1 MATLKDMVDEVRANL
16 AGYTMRQDRI
26 TYLANPSGINTTD
39 ASLIIGSASNLAK
52 GIIEIDD
59 ELIWID
65 TYDRVSSTATVP
77 PYGRGYNG
85 TTAAA
90 HNADTKVTIAP
101 YFPKKVVKTAI
112 NDTIDAV
119 FPKLFAVG
127 TTTITLLATK
137 TSYQIPADVETV
149 LSVTWSVTGP
159 SSEWLP
165 VKSWRQDPMANTT
178 AFTTGQSLS
187 VYDAI
192 TPGRTVQVYYTKKPT
207 TLTASASNEVFESVT
222 GLPSSC
228 KDVILYG
235 AAYRLA
241 SFIDPGRLTY
251 TSAEADQTD
260 TKIQYGS
267 GASTAR
273 FLLALYNQRL
283 TEESEK
289 LRDVYPTRIHYTRY

>member
-1 MATLKDMVDEVRANL
+1 MTTTYANLVDEVLLNL
-16 AGYTMRQDRI
+16 SGYTLRQDRTTHLTGNI
-26 TYLANPSGINTTD
+26 TTASTT
-39 ASLIIGSASNLAK
+39 LNLASVSNIGK
-52 GIIEIDD
+52 GLVEIDE
-59 ELIWID
+59 ELLWID
-65 TYDRVSSTATVP
+65 SYDRISSTATIP

-85 TTAAA
+85 TTAASHTA
-90 HNADTKVTIAP
+90 NTKVTIAP
-101 YFPKKVVKTAI
+101 TFPRATVKKAI

-119 FPKLFAVG
+119 FPKLFGVG
-127 TTTITLLATK
+127 TYTFPLQATK
-137 TSYQIPADVETV
+137 TLYQIPAEAETV
-149 LSVTWSVTGP
+149 LDVKWSTVGP
-159 SSEWLP
+159 SNEWLP

-178 AFTTGQSLS
+178 AFTTGNSVG

-192 TPGRTVQVYYTKKPT
+192 TPGRTVQVFYTKKPS
-207 TLTASASNEVFESVT
+207 LLSSASDDFSTT

-228 KDVILYG
+228 KDVIMYG

-251 TSAEADQTD
+251 TSAEADNAD

-273 FLLALYNQRL
+273 FLLALFQQRL

-289 LRDVYPTRIHYTRY
+289 LRDVYPIRIHYTRY

>member
-1 MATLKDMVDEVRANL
+1 MTTTYANLVDETLLNL
-16 AGYTMRQDRI
+16 SGYTLRQDRTTHLTGNI
-26 TYLANPSGINTTD
+26 TESTTT
-39 ASLIIGSASNLAK
+39 LNLASVSNIGK
-52 GIIEIDD
+52 GLIEIDD

-65 TYDRVSSTATVP
+65 TYDRISSTATVP

-85 TTAAA
+85 TTAAI
-90 HNADTKVTIAP
+90 HNINTKVTIAP
-101 YFPKKVVKTAI
+101 SFPKLTVKKAI

-119 FPKLFAVG
+119 FPKLFGVG
-127 TTTITLLATK
+127 TFTFTLQATK
-137 TSYQIPADVETV
+137 TAYQVPADVQTV
-149 LSVTWSVTGP
+149 LYVSWSVTGP
-159 SSEWLP
+159 SNEWLP
-165 VKSWRQDPMANTT
+165 VKSWRHDPLANTT
-178 AFTTGQSLS
+178 SFTTGNSVS

-192 TPGRTVQVYYTKKPT
+192 TPGRTVQVFYTKKPSKLSYT
-207 TLTASASNEVFESVT
+207 SDVFETVT

-228 KDVILYG
+228 KDVIIYG

-289 LRDVYPTRIHYTRY
+289 LRDVYPSKIHYTRY

>member
-1 MATLKDMVDEVRANL
+1 MTTTYANL
-16 AGYTMRQDRI
+16 VDDVLLNLSGYTLRQDRTTHLTGEI
-26 TYLANPSGINTTD
+26 TSSSTT
-39 ASLIIGSASNLAK
+39 LNLASVSNIGK
-52 GIIEIDD
+52 GLVEIED

-65 TYDRVSSTATVP
+65 SYDRVSNTATVP

-85 TTAAA
+85 TTPSQHLA
-90 HNADTKVTIAP
+90 NTKVTIAP
-101 YFPKKVVKTAI
+101 TFPRAVVKKAI

-127 TTTITLLATK
+127 TYTFTLQATK
-137 TSYQIPADVETV
+137 TTYQIPADVQTV
-149 LSVTWSVTGP
+149 LYVSWDVVGP
-159 SSEWLP
+159 SDEWLP
-165 VKSWRQDPMANTT
+165 VKSWRHDPLANST
-178 AFTTGQSLS
+178 AFTTSNSIS
-187 VYDAI
+187 VYDRI
-192 TPGRTVQVYYTKKPT
+192 SPGRTVQIYYLKKPN
-207 TLTASASNEVFESVT
+207 TLSLAAPTNTFETVT

-228 KDVILYG
+228 KDVIMYG

-273 FLLALYNQRL
+273 FLLALFTQRL

-289 LRDVYPTRIHYTRY
+289 LRDVYPSKIHYTRY

>member
-1 MATLKDMVDEVRANL
+1 MTTTYANLVDETLINL
-16 AGYTMRQDRI
+16 SGYTLRQDRTTHLTENI
-26 TYLANPSGINTTD
+26 TSSSTT
-39 ASLIIGSASNLAK
+39 LNLASVSNIGK
-52 GIIEIDD
+52 GLVEIDD

-65 TYDRVSSTATVP
+65 TYDRISNTATVP

-90 HNADTKVTIAP
+90 HTANTKVTIAP
-101 YFPKKVVKTAI
+101 SFPKAVVKKAI

-119 FPKLFAVG
+119 FPKLFAIG
-127 TTTITLLATK
+127 STTFTLVATK
-137 TSYQIPADVETV
+137 TSYQVPADVETI
-149 LSVTWSVTGP
+149 LSATWSVTGP
-159 SSEWLP
+159 SNEWLP
-165 VKSWRQDPMANTT
+165 IKSWRQDPMANTT
-178 AFTTGQSLS
+178 AFTTGQSMS

-192 TPGRTVQVYYTKKPT
+192 TPGRTIQIFYTKKPT
-207 TLTASASNEVFESVT
+207 TLTASATSAVFETVT

-228 KDVILYG
+228 KDVIMYG

-241 SFIDPGRLTY
+241 AFIDPGRLTY

-273 FLLALYNQRL
+273 FLLSLFQQRL

-289 LRDVYPTRIHYTRY
+289 LRDVYPTKIHYTRY

>member
-1 MATLKDMVDEVRANL
+1 MTTTYANL
-16 AGYTMRQDRI
+16 VDDVLLNLSGYTLRQDRTTHLTGDI
-26 TYLANPSGINTTD
+26 TTT
-39 ASLIIGSASNLAK
+39 STTLNLASVANIGK
-52 GIIEIDD
+52 GLVEIDD

-65 TYDRVSSTATVP
+65 SYDRVSNTATVP

-85 TTAAA
+85 TTPATHSA
-90 HNADTKVTIAP
+90 NTKVTIAP
-101 YFPKKVVKTAI
+101 SFPRATVKKAV

-119 FPKLFAVG
+119 FPKLFAVD
-127 TTTITLLATK
+127 TYTFTLQATK
-137 TSYQIPADVETV
+137 TTYEIPADVQTV
-149 LSVTWSVTGP
+149 LYVSWSVVGP
-159 SSEWLP
+159 SNEWLP
-165 VKSWRQDPMANTT
+165 VKSWRHDPLANST
-178 AFTTGQSLS
+178 AFTSRNSVS
-187 VYDAI
+187 VYDRI
-192 TPGRTVQVYYTKKPT
+192 SPGRTVQVYYIKKPS
-207 TLTASASNEVFESVT
+207 TLSSSIPTATFETVT

-228 KDVILYG
+228 KDVIMYG

-273 FLLALYNQRL
+273 FLLALFTQRL

-289 LRDVYPTRIHYTRY
+289 LRDVYPSKIHYTRY

>member
-1 MATLKDMVDEVRANL
+1 MTTTYANLVDETLINL
-16 AGYTMRQDRI
+16 SGYTLRQDRTTHLTESI
-26 TYLANPSGINTTD
+26 TSSSTT
-39 ASLIIGSASNLAK
+39 LNLASVSNIGK
-52 GIIEIDD
+52 GLIEIDD

-65 TYDRVSSTATVP
+65 TYDRISSTATVP

-85 TTAAA
+85 TTAVA
-90 HNADTKVTIAP
+90 HTDNTKVTIAP
-101 YFPKKVVKTAI
+101 SFPKAVVKKAI

-127 TTTITLLATK
+127 STTITLVATK

-159 SSEWLP
+159 SNEWLP

-192 TPGRTVQVYYTKKPT
+192 TPGRTIQIYYTKKPT
-207 TLTASASNEVFESVT
+207 TLTASATSAIFETVT

-228 KDVILYG
+228 KDVIMYG

-273 FLLALYNQRL
+273 FLLALFQQRL

-289 LRDVYPTRIHYTRY
+289 LRDVYPTKIHYTRY

>member
-1 MATLKDMVDEVRANL
+1 MTTTYANLVDEVLLNL
-16 AGYTMRQDRI
+16 SGYTLRQDRTTHLTGSI
-26 TYLANPSGINTTD
+26 TTSSTT
-39 ASLIIGSASNLAK
+39 LNLASVSNIGK
-52 GIIEIDD
+52 GLVEIDD

-65 TYDRVSSTATVP
+65 TYDRISSTATIP

-85 TTAAA
+85 TTPAT
-90 HNADTKVTIAP
+90 HTTNTKVTIAP
-101 YFPKKVVKTAI
+101 SFPRATVKKAI

-119 FPKLFAVG
+119 FPKLFSVA
-127 TTTITLLATK
+127 TYTFTLQATK
-137 TSYQIPADVETV
+137 TAYQVPADVQTV
-149 LSVTWSVTGP
+149 LYVSWSVTGP
-159 SSEWLP
+159 SNEWLP
-165 VKSWRQDPMANTT
+165 VKSWRHDPLANTT
-178 AFTTGQSLS
+178 SFTTGNSVS

-192 TPGRTVQVYYTKKPT
+192 TPGRTVQVYYIKKPT
-207 TLTASASNEVFESVT
+207 TLASSASSAVFETVT

-267 GASTAR
+267 GASTAK
-273 FLLALYNQRL
+273 FLLALFTQRL

-289 LRDVYPTRIHYTRY
+289 LRDVYPSKIHYTRY

>member
-1 MATLKDMVDEVRANL
+1 MTTTYADLVNEVLLNL
-16 AGYTMRQDRI
+16 SGYTLRQDR
-26 TYLANPSGINTTD
+26 TTHLTEN
-39 ASLIIGSASNLAK
+39 ATTSSTTLNLASVSNIGK
-52 GIIEIDD
+52 GLVEIDD

-65 TYDRVSSTATVP
+65 TYDRISNTAAVP

-85 TTAAA
+85 TTPAT
-90 HNADTKVTIAP
+90 HTSNTKVTIAP
-101 YFPKKVVKTAI
+101 SFPRATVKKAI

-119 FPKLFAVG
+119 FPKLFSVG
-127 TTTITLLATK
+127 TFTFTLQATK
-137 TSYQIPADVETV
+137 TAYQVPADVQTV
-149 LSVTWSVTGP
+149 LYVSWSVTGP
-159 SSEWLP
+159 SNEWLP
-165 VKSWRQDPMANTT
+165 VKSWRHDPLANTT
-178 AFTTGQSLS
+178 SFTTGNSVS

-192 TPGRTVQVYYTKKPT
+192 TPGRTVQVYYIKKPT
-207 TLTASASNEVFESVT
+207 TLSSSASTAVFETVT

-260 TKIQYGS
+260 SKIQYGS
-267 GASTAR
+267 GASTSK
-273 FLLALYNQRL
+273 FLLALFQQRL

-289 LRDVYPTRIHYTRY
+289 LRDVYPSKIHYTRY